1 MLMNGIGSSLM
12 VTATSNSG
20 SIYRQCLKIAF
31 QFKLDVL
38 FKKLRKGCVFLL
50 YHSTPAQA
58 SWTYD
63 VSKRSFEAHLAYLKS
78 NCEILSVPSIVDR
91 LTKGAECDRLV
102 CGITFDDG
110 YKNNHDVAFPLLSR
124 YNIPATIF
132 VSTAYVSGN
141 FGGRHMLS
149 WDELKEMQSSG
160 LITVGSHTHTHRDLR
175 LLTEGEVMNEIS
187 MSKRLIEEKL
197 GTEVSLFSYPG
208 GGVNEN
214 VRRLLGSTGLRTF
227 SSTPLINH
235 YSQDSHEF
243 GRIAV
248 DRLSSNLP
256 SFAFKFYGVTDS
268 LSQRFRHSARVGWG
282 KVL

>member
-1 MLMNGIGSSLM
+1 M

-20 SIYRQCLKIAF
+20 DIYRQCLKIAF

-38 FKKLRKGCVFLL
+38 FKKLRKGYVFLL
-50 YHSTPAQA
+50 YHSTPVEA

-63 VSKRSFEAHLAYLKS
+63 VSKCCFEEHLAYLKS

-91 LTKGAECDRLV
+91 LTMGAECDSFV

-110 YKNNHDVAFPLLSR
+110 YKNNYDVAFPLLAR

-141 FGGRHMLS
+141 FGGRHMLN
-149 WDELKEMQSSG
+149 WDELKGMQSSG

-175 LLTEGEVMNEIS
+175 LLTEEEVMNEIL

-197 GTEVSLFSYPG
+197 ETEVSLFSYPYG
-208 GGVNEN
+208 SVNEN
-214 VRRLLGSTGLRTF
+214 IRRFLRSTGLRTF

-235 YSQDSHEF
+235 SSQDSHEF

-248 DRLSSNLP
+248 DRLSSKLP
-256 SFAFKFYGVTDS
+256 VFAFKVYGVTDR
-268 LSQRFRHSARVGWG
+268 LSQRFHHSALVTPAPTS
-282 KVL
+282 